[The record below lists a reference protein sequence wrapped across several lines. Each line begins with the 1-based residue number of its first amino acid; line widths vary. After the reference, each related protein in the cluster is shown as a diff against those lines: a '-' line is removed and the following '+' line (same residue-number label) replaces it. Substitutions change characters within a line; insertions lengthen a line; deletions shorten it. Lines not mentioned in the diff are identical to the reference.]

1 VVERNKKRKEFLRI
15 REEEEKIKRKGILF
29 FLQNISRDILQNIP
43 ENILRYFTKYPKKIF
58 WIKFLSFND
67 LSYVF

>member
-29 FLQNISRDILQNIP
+29 LVS
-43 ENILRYFTKYPKKIF
+43 FTKSLKRCFEIFYKISQKIF
-58 WIKFLSFND
+58 RD
-67 LSYVF
+67 LYKIS